1 MTAKK
6 LGTLATRMVNSKLR
20 VFSTGDKISRGK
32 IPFFF
37 LSFNFTKLQLH
48 QLLLWWTPC
57 GKELCCQGNTNK
69 NIKHR
74 EPIKSICTQQISPLV
89 YLFFLELRAYFQ
101 HFEGSPIYNPSIIS
115 RPTVSGSLKFQAPP
129 PNFLTNLPM
138 GACKLRLSQLWWKSK
153 SF

>member
-69 NIKHR
+69 NLKHR

-89 YLFFLELRAYFQ
+89 YLFFLELRTDFQ

-115 RPTVSGSLKFQAPP
+115 RPHRFRVTQISSPPP
-129 PNFLTNLPM
+129 PNFLPNLPM
-138 GACKLRLSQLWWKSK
+138 GASKLRLSQ
-153 SF
+153 F